1 MKLKEFEKKK
11 YTLILFEINSIFSK
25 ILYILLILIRLFI
38 YSWNF
43 FYNNFSLFFFFYILY
58 KCWILLNYLKLLIL
72 KDILKN
78 NFISLLKLNNIKF
91 LIN

>member
-38 YSWNF
+38 YS
-43 FYNNFSLFFFFYILY
+43 
-58 KCWILLNYLKLLIL
+58 
-72 KDILKN
+72 
-78 NFISLLKLNNIKF
+78 
-91 LIN
+91 